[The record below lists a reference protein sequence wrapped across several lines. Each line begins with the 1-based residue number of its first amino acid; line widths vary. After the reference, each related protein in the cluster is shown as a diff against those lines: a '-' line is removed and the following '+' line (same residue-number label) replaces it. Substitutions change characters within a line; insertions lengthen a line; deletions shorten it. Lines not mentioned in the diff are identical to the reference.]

1 MVEVS
6 GHKGFRREYH
16 YHSAQTSVFQ
26 HSEGLGAA
34 PLSMG
39 TGLWILQGPIQPLGL
54 SSHRLLRTPTF
65 CKWSWATQEALIMI
79 KQDSATNRHHTGE
92 CLKAT
97 EMPPPQSQATTV
109 ICHLYCWEITL
120 R

>member
-54 SSHRLLRTPTF
+54 SSSITVLHGKKARGRV
-65 CKWSWATQEALIMI
+65 CQQKALPLSLWTSM
-79 KQDSATNRHHTGE
+79 
-92 CLKAT
+92 
-97 EMPPPQSQATTV
+97 
-109 ICHLYCWEITL
+109 
-120 R
+120 